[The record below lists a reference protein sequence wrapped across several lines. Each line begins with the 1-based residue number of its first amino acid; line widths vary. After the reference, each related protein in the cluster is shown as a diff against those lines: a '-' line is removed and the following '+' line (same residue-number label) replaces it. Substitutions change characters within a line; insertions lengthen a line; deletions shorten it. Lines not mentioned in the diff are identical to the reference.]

1 LADWSSS
8 TLGIW
13 VLGVLTA
20 ASGVSL
26 LIGFLTP
33 VSCALTA
40 AGTVFLR
47 IQPPTPILF
56 DAKLSTLFVV
66 IMATAIGFLGPGAF
80 SVDSR
85 LFGRREIIIPPRSGL
100 PKA

>member
-1 LADWSSS
+1 MADWNNS

-13 VLGVLTA
+13 VVVLLTF

-33 VSCALTA
+33 VTCVLTA
-40 AGTVFLR
+40 AGTVLLR
-47 IQPPTPILF
+47 IQAPTLNLF
-56 DAKLSTLFVV
+56 EARLAMVFVV
-66 IMATAIGFLGPGAF
+66 IMAAAVGFLGPGAF
-80 SVDSR
+80 SLDSR